1 MNRRTRTPMN
11 HDATTVTPKTPRVH
25 FLPGLANS
33 FLMASRVG
41 TISTNPMVN
50 GLSAINALIG
60 KELGSSV
67 NLDDIASYENNPQ
80 VRAKVKDA
88 RDNAMAKFAAN
99 NENALKAFVKASS
112 SALNPQTKADREYAK
127 ATLEMVAA
135 ASASGKI
142 SLVTLS
148 ACDIPKNGNALVIR
162 GLQELKRLGKKAFNG
177 ANLDPQTVGPFID
190 SIKVDASLVGT
201 IIENG
206 VELLIE
212 AVYARAYGKH
222 VGRQAWQQCL
232 DLIDK
237 SKIVDMRKQAATKT
251 RTNGRAQTNW
261 TGGVEAGK
269 RAVASPLS

>member
-1 MNRRTRTPMN
+1 MNRRTRTPKN

-33 FLMASRVG
+33 FLMASR
-41 TISTNPMVN
+41 
-50 GLSAINALIG
+50 
-60 KELGSSV
+60 
-67 NLDDIASYENNPQ
+67 
-80 VRAKVKDA
+80 
-88 RDNAMAKFAAN
+88 
-99 NENALKAFVKASS
+99 
-112 SALNPQTKADREYAK
+112 
-127 ATLEMVAA
+127 
-135 ASASGKI
+135 
-142 SLVTLS
+142 
-148 ACDIPKNGNALVIR
+148 
-162 GLQELKRLGKKAFNG
+162 
-177 ANLDPQTVGPFID
+177 
-190 SIKVDASLVGT
+190 VGT

-237 SKIVDMRKQAATKT
+237 SKIVDMRKQVATKT